1 MVLLATGE
9 PLGAGP
15 SCSLPAS
22 SFPAA
27 KHEALDN
34 FPMASVTKWFE
45 KLASSVLGTVGDI
58 YMIMG
63 GYGITLLA
71 TCFILS

>member
-1 MVLLATGE
+1 
-9 PLGAGP
+9 
-15 SCSLPAS
+15 
-22 SFPAA
+22 
-27 KHEALDN
+27 
-34 FPMASVTKWFE
+34 MASVTKWFE